1 MTEPVAE
8 DDQVLVARAQT
19 NRDDFGQL
27 YERYVGRVYSYLYYR
42 VGNRQDAED
51 LTARVFVQA
60 LTHLADFDPEGGS
73 FSGWLMTI
81 AHNLSAN
88 WFRDQARRRSAPLEA
103 AGDPAEPR
111 DVFGAVEESD
121 AIVRRI
127 RGLPPEQQ
135 HLIVLRYVED
145 LSHAEIARIV
155 GRSEGAV
162 RVQLHRT
169 LQTLREGRKPRSRR
183 RR

>member
-1 MTEPVAE
+1 MTNPVPGDEQA
-8 DDQVLVARAQT
+8 LVERART

-27 YERYVGRVYSYLYYR
+27 YERHFGRVYSYLYYR

-51 LTARVFVQA
+51 LAARVFVQA
-60 LTHLADFDPEGGS
+60 LSHLADFNPEGGS

-88 WFRDQARRRSAPLEA
+88 WFRDQARRRAAPLEA
-103 AGDPAEPR
+103 AGDPVETR
-111 DVFGAVEESD
+111 DVFSPVEESD

-135 HLIVLRYVED
+135 HIILLRYVEG

-162 RVQLHRT
+162 RVQLHRS
-169 LQTLREGRKPRSRR
+169 LQSLRDGRKPGRR
-183 RR
+183 EPS